1 MPTILANN
9 LSFQLD
15 TGEWLFK
22 GITFSLSSR
31 LTKRSRKKW
40 GWKVITTFVIG
51 QENTTHIRQC
61 FQTRLDRL
69 FTPSYLQSSWIVQSA
84 LLTSWGSPKS

>member
-22 GITFSLSSR
+22 DITFNLNPR
-31 LTKRSRKKW
+31 LTGLVGRNGAGKS
-40 GWKVITTFVIG
+40 
-51 QENTTHIRQC
+51 
-61 FQTRLDRL
+61 LL
-69 FTPSYLQSSWIVQSA
+69 LS
-84 LLTSWGSPKS
+84 LLTGQTQPTSGVCLDKVHLVSTHNCLQNF

>member
-22 GITFSLSSR
+22 DITFNLSTSPD
-31 LTKRSRKKW
+31 RSSWKKW
-40 GWKVITTFVIG
+40 GWKVTTAFVTG
-51 QENTTHIRQC
+51 RANTTHIRQC

-69 FTPSYLQSSWIVQSA
+69 
-84 LLTSWGSPKS
+84 LLPVAFKAIR